1 MTYQVPNR
9 DCKINLDNVTHIKIH
24 FAEDVWYSLKH
35 KKGDRKRRLPFTEP
49 KYYEENIYQSVFG
62 DLCTESEL
70 KNGHLFVDGKMY
82 ELPEV
87 IVFLLDDKD
96 VTITCKTLEEARQI
110 YNDIDDKLNQKSNKL
125 EEIAQKQLIN

>member
-9 DCKINLDNVTHIKIH
+9 DCKINLNNVTHIKIH
-24 FAEDVWYSLKH
+24 FAEDGWYSLKH

-49 KYYEENIYQSVFG
+49 KYYEENIYQSIFG
-62 DLCTESEL
+62 DLYTESEL
-70 KNGHLFVDGKMY
+70 KNEHLFVDGKMY

-87 IVFLLDDKD
+87 RVFLLDEKA
-96 VTITCKTLEEARQI
+96 VTITCRTLEEAHQI
-110 YNDIDDKLNQKSNKL
+110 YNDIDDMLNQKSNKL

>member
-24 FAEDVWYSLKH
+24 FAEDGWYSLKH

-49 KYYEENIYQSVFG
+49 KYYEENMYESVFG
-62 DLCTESEL
+62 DLIPESKLQNE
-70 KNGHLFVDGKMY
+70 HIFIDGKMY

-87 IVFLLDDKD
+87 RVFLLDEKA
-96 VTITCKTLEEARQI
+96 VTITCRTLEEAHQI
-110 YNDIDDKLNQKSNKL
+110 YNDIDDMLNQKSNKL